1 MMLPD
6 RTSPTFEK
14 KNRKRKKIEKKKTTK
29 FGYTHSKCRLASS
42 NLNLWIKGVG
52 LEQI

>member
-6 RTSPTFEK
+6 RTSPAFEK
-14 KNRKRKKIEKKKTTK
+14 KRIEKEKKKTTK
-29 FGYTHSKCRLASS
+29 FGYTHSKCCLASS